1 MWETFSNL
9 VKAPNS
15 IYTTQ
20 GVLEAL
26 NYQCFNFNKNVA
38 TIDFIAKI
46 TNRDGS
52 ENHLKISC
60 HIIFDFI
67 PMELTYN
74 SVPKSYRLYCQTIFN
89 YRHY

>member
-20 GVLEAL
+20 GVFRSIEII
-26 NYQCFNFNKNVA
+26 NVSIFNKNVA

-52 ENHLKISC
+52 ENHLKNI
-60 HIIFDFI
+60 
-67 PMELTYN
+67 
-74 SVPKSYRLYCQTIFN
+74 VPHYFLILYQWSLPITQFQKTLQAL
-89 YRHY
+89 